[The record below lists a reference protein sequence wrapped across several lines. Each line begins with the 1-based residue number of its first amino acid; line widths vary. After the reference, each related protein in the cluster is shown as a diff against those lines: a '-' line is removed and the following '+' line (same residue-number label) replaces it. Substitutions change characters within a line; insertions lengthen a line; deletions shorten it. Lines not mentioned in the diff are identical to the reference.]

1 MTTTMITTGTTAST
15 IQTQNLFGGD
25 FVDRFTKFAGVS
37 AKSAATYKTAIR
49 QLSKYFAANGITQPT
64 REDLVNWRDSLTGK
78 SPATIQLYV
87 TSCKLLF
94 RWLDQEGIYSNI
106 ADNLKAKVKVNHEH
120 KKDALTA
127 RQAGNLLKSVNTAY
141 KASCKER
148 DGRRHI
154 SPIKAKRDAA
164 IIALMMSTGLRC
176 VEIERANVED
186 VSEQFG
192 RVYLLVQGKGHEQ
205 KDCKVL
211 IPQQVVTL
219 IRDYLIAR
227 GEVAGSDPLFVS
239 TAKLNTGA
247 RLSTQSISK
256 MVKANLRAN
265 DLDTPRLSAHSL
277 RHTAAT
283 TMILAG
289 VELTQVQQ
297 VLRHVNINTTMIYNN
312 AVERMRNTAEQTA
325 ADSIFA
331 AMSA

>member
-1 MTTTMITTGTTAST
+1 MTTTMITTGATASAV
-15 IQTQNLFGGD
+15 QTQNLFGGD
-25 FVDRFTKFAGVS
+25 LVDRFVKFAGVA

-64 REDLVNWRDSLTGK
+64 REDLLNWRDSLTGK
-78 SPATIQLYV
+78 SPATVQLYV

-94 RWLDQEGIYSNI
+94 RWLAQEGLYPNI
-106 ADNLKAKVKVNHEH
+106 ADNLKSGVKLNHDH

-127 RQAGNLLKSVNTAY
+127 AQAGTLLKSVSTSY

-154 SPIKAKRDAA
+154 SPLKAKRDKA
-164 IIALMMSTGLRC
+164 IVALMMSTGLRC
-176 VEIERANVED
+176 IEVERANVED
-186 VSEQFG
+186 VIDQFG
-192 RVYLLVQGKGHEQ
+192 RVYLLVQGKGHAQ

-219 IRDYLIAR
+219 IRNYLAER
-227 GEVAGSDPLFVS
+227 GEVVGSDPLFVS
-239 TAKLNTGA
+239 TAKLNKGA

-256 MVKANLRAN
+256 MIKANLRAN
-265 DLDTPRLSAHSL
+265 GLDTPRLSAHSL

-312 AVERMRNTAEQTA
+312 AIERMKNTAEQTA
-325 ADSIFA
+325 ADSIFQNL
-331 AMSA
+331 SA